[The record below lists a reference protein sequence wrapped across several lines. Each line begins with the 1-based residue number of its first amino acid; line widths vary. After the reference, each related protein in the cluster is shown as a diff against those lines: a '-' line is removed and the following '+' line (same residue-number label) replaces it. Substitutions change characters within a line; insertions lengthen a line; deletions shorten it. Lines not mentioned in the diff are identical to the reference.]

1 MVSELFVCM
10 ALATNPKAKHSFD
23 LVETFEGGLVL
34 TGGEVKAVLAG
45 SANIKGAFV
54 TLRGGELW
62 LRNAYIGH
70 YTPAGPMKEGDERR
84 DRKILVHKAELRLLV
99 MRHESERLTM
109 IPLDFHVTKRRV
121 KLSFALARGK
131 RKHEKR
137 ADIKKREVDREIRR
151 AMKS

>member
-1 MVSELFVCM
+1 MS
-10 ALATNPKAKHSFD
+10 LATNPKARQSFD
-23 LVETFEGGLVL
+23 LIEQFEGGLAL
-34 TGGEVKAVLAG
+34 TGGEVKAVMAG

-70 YTPAGPMKEGDERR
+70 YTPAGKMTEGAERR
-84 DRKILVHKAELRLLV
+84 DRKILVHKAELRLLI
-99 MRHESERLTM
+99 MRHEAERLTM
-109 IPLDFHVTKRRV
+109 IPLDLHTSKRRV

-137 ADIKKREVDREIRR
+137 AAIKKREVDREIRR
-151 AMKS
+151 ALKN

>member
-1 MVSELFVCM
+1 MS
-10 ALATNPKAKHSFD
+10 LATNPKAKQSFD
-23 LVETFEGGLVL
+23 LIEEYEGGLVL

-70 YTPAGPMKEGDERR
+70 YLPAGKMTEGTERR
-84 DRKILVHKAELRLLV
+84 DRKILVHTSELRTLL
-99 MRHESERLTM
+99 MRHEAERLTM
-109 IPLDFHVTKRRV
+109 IPLNLHASKGRI

-131 RKHEKR
+131 RKYEKR